1 MKRKNWGVPV
11 LLILAGLVFLGK
23 NTGVINHG
31 IFQFIASW
39 QMILIALGMIQLF
52 HREYVRGVILMLIG
66 GVLLLPRLGV
76 IGFSQLHMFWPVILI
91 VIGISLLLRQRRK
104 DEPYGKGCVKDAS
117 ISDGFVRSN
126 ILFSGAKTVMLDPV
140 FRGGDLRNVFG
151 GIEIDLRR
159 TRLEARETFIDID
172 CSFGGITLY
181 VPDSWNVQLQVSTMF
196 GSCEDER
203 PHFSPDTDREH
214 TVVLRGSVLFGGVEI
229 KS

>member
-11 LLILAGLVFLGK
+11 LLILAGLVFLVK
-23 NTGVINHG
+23 NTGLINHG

-52 HREYVRGVILMLIG
+52 QREYVRGVILMLIG
-66 GVLLLPRLGV
+66 GVLLLPRFGV
-76 IGFSQLHMFWPVILI
+76 IGYSQLHMFWPVILI
-91 VIGISLLLRQRRK
+91 VIGIGL
-104 DEPYGKGCVKDAS
+104 
-117 ISDGFVRSN
+117 RSN

-159 TRLEARETFIDID
+159 TRLEARETFVDID

-181 VPDSWNVQLQVSTMF
+181 VPDSWNVQLQVSSVF

-203 PHFSPDTDREH
+203 PHFSPDTDPEH
-214 TVVLRGSVLFGGVEI
+214 TVVLRGSVLFSGVEI

>member
-11 LLILAGLVFLGK
+11 LLILAGLIFLGK

-31 IFQFIASW
+31 IFQFLASW
-39 QMILIALGMIQLF
+39 QLILIALGVIQLF
-52 HREYVRGVILMLIG
+52 DREYVRGSILILIG
-66 GVLLLPRLGV
+66 GVLLLPRFGV
-76 IGFSQLHMFWPVILI
+76 IAFSQLHMFWPVILI
-91 VIGISLLLRQRRK
+91 MIGIGLIIRQHRKYAPYRRDGAK
-104 DEPYGKGCVKDAS
+104 EAS
-117 ISDGFVRSN
+117 VSDGFVRSD
-126 ILFSGAKTVMLDPV
+126 ILFSGAKTVILDPV
-140 FRGGDLRNVFG
+140 FHGADLRNAFG